1 MTIER
6 TRRGFIV
13 DAIAGIAGANFAFA
27 GLAGSRA
34 FAGEAL
40 TVVEWG
46 GAYIDN
52 MKLVAKKQD
61 KFDINWVLHAGGAAA
76 ILPKIKTDWPKPKY
90 DLVAGW
96 DPVFQSVISEGWA
109 EPVSVDNVPNL
120 ADIPEA
126 LLYRDAQG
134 KAINIPRSISSI
146 YWFYR
151 EDTCPIKITS
161 LDDLLDP
168 KLKGQICWPGP
179 VLNTNLQTI
188 LLAMHRGGSA
198 QNLEPGW
205 AFLKELAKSGNI
217 GRVANS
223 DVDVTNSLSS
233 GETSVSFQGAMG
245 PLELTKNF
253 PIKHLTKMPRASG
266 LLSGIYQEGWVVL
279 KGGKTAGALDF
290 ANFTISPENNEF
302 FNAASGAIPTNVKAK
317 VADNLAYLKY
327 TEAEIKESA
336 YIPDWTYI
344 SAQVDAWNKHWE
356 KEIAPLL

>member
-1 MTIER
+1 
-6 TRRGFIV
+6 
-13 DAIAGIAGANFAFA
+13 
-27 GLAGSRA
+27 
-34 FAGEAL
+34 
-40 TVVEWG
+40 
-46 GAYIDN
+46 
-52 MKLVAKKQD
+52 
-61 KFDINWVLHAGGAAA
+61 
-76 ILPKIKTDWPKPKY
+76 
-90 DLVAGW
+90 
-96 DPVFQSVISEGWA
+96 
-109 EPVSVDNVPNL
+109 
-120 ADIPEA
+120 
-126 LLYRDAQG
+126 
-134 KAINIPRSISSI
+134 
-146 YWFYR
+146 
-151 EDTCPIKITS
+151 
-161 LDDLLDP
+161 
-168 KLKGQICWPGP
+168 

-290 ANFTISPENNEF
+290 ANFTISAENNEF

-344 SAQVDAWNKHWE
+344 SGQVDAWNKHWE